1 MEICLKYP
9 VQLASGKALNKMVL
23 RRAKVADL
31 REASRGSDKQE
42 DQEVALLANDNLR
55 IIQRAVPATR
65 GVSLRGPM
73 IVLALLLATL
83 AGVGVGLARMLM
95 RPGLPT
101 AQVASRT
108 LDLPIL
114 GSAAIKPR

>member
-42 DQEVALLANDNLR
+42 DQEVALLARLF
-55 IIQRAVPATR
+55 
-65 GVSLRGPM
+65 S
-73 IVLALLLATL
+73 
-83 AGVGVGLARMLM
+83 
-95 RPGLPT
+95 
-101 AQVASRT
+101 
-108 LDLPIL
+108 
-114 GSAAIKPR
+114 

>member
-42 DQEVALLANDNLR
+42 DQEVALLARLSGLLPED
-55 IIQRAVPATR
+55 
-65 GVSLRGPM
+65 
-73 IVLALLLATL
+73 VLE
-83 AGVGVGLARMLM
+83 
-95 RPGLPT
+95 
-101 AQVASRT
+101 
-108 LDLPIL
+108 LDLGDHKAL
-114 GSAAIKPR
+114 QDALRSMLD